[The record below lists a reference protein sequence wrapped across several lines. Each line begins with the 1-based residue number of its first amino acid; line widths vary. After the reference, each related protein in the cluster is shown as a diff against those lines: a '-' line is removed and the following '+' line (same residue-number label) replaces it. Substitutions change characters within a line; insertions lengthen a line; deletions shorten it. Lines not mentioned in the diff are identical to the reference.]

1 MSDKSARS
9 KRLYV
14 KKLDW
19 KRMPGRKGKRGSNKM
34 RKQKGWDSKKNSPKK
49 NSELSNEM
57 QKEPPRRLTNSWRL
71 LRISLS
77 QSSPRIQKCR
87 QLQLIRHQLLWKLW
101 KPRHRLNQDK
111 RRNKRH
117 AKSKKST
124 SPRRNRLRRK
134 PVRPTLHQR
143 WLKLLFKKWQLRLR
157 RSQLNHLPRS
167 LSLKKRLA
175 SQRRLKKQNT
185 GEKRKNLSSQP
196 RLWLRLQPLNSSKF
210 PLVSSSKYPLDSQWC
225 RWWLRLI
232 KLSCQKWKQWLL
244 SNFTS
249 STYKPNWTTSNR
261 RRSFCSSSLYRRAC
275 KFHKWCIH
283 LFRPTFRTHNNS
295 LTPVTS
301 EHCPA
306 DKQV

>member
-1 MSDKSARS
+1 MSVRSARS

-19 KRMPGRKGKRGSNKM
+19 KRMPGRKGKRGSNNK
-34 RKQKGWDSKKNSPKK
+34 RRPKGWETKKNSPKK
-49 NSELSNEM
+49 NSELRNEL
-57 QKEPPRRLTNSWRL
+57 QKEPPRRLTNSWRR

-87 QLQLIRHQLLWKLW
+87 QLKLLRQHLLWKLR
-101 KPRHRLNQDK
+101 KLRHRMNQNK

-134 PVRPTLHQR
+134 PVRPTQHQR
-143 WLKLLFKKWQLRLR
+143 WLKLSLKKWQLRLR
-157 RSQLNHLPRS
+157 RSRLNHLPRS

-185 GEKRKNLSSQP
+185 GEKKKNLSSQP
-196 RLWLRLQPLNSSKF
+196 RLWVRLQPLNSSKF
-210 PLVSSSKYPLDSQWC
+210 PLFSSSKYPLDSQWC
-225 RWWLRLI
+225 RRWLRLI
-232 KLSCQKWKQWLL
+232 KLSCKLL
-244 SNFTS
+244 NNSSISTS
-249 STYKPNWTTSNR
+249 TTCKPNCNSIKGR
-261 RRSFCSSSLYRRAC
+261 HSCCRILFYRRAC
-275 KFHKWCIH
+275 KFHKWCH